1 MTLNERLQMLDIE
14 REVQLG
20 NIIKV
25 DDSNLRCTRGLLP
38 FVLTILDGVG
48 ALTLSN
54 QQVGSVFLQY
64 GKKGSG
70 YVYIPEDVPS
80 EQLPENFPTLQ
91 RLRELPEEYFFKP
104 VGMFNQDI
112 GDTLQFSLVR
122 TEDKR
127 VFVRCHYDLTR
138 RRNI

>member
-1 MTLNERLQMLDIE
+1 MPDISGENLKYNYLFFFVMTLNERLQMLDIE

-64 GKKGSG
+64 GKKRFRICLHPRRCTFRTITG
-70 YVYIPEDVPS
+70 E
-80 EQLPENFPTLQ
+80 
-91 RLRELPEEYFFKP
+91 
-104 VGMFNQDI
+104 
-112 GDTLQFSLVR
+112 FS
-122 TEDKR
+122 
-127 VFVRCHYDLTR
+127 
-138 RRNI
+138 NA